1 MTDSVLLD
9 LLRTQLRRHP
19 GRAATLAV
27 TVALAVS
34 LLTAAFV
41 LASSMRTAIDDGL
54 EVQWRGTDVVVRTEL
69 GTSDSSLSSGGSGGA
84 LSFDATQ
91 LARLD
96 SVEGVSSSASY
107 ARATAVARTGST
119 VLGIALESLAD
130 DPSFRWQR
138 WSEGRAP
145 AAGRAEIGLTR
156 HTLDELHVRLGDLV
170 SVGSP
175 ALGAANFR
183 VSGVI
188 DVQGSLEYS
197 DAAYG
202 IVPPATA
209 RLFAGVPGDNVV
221 LLRAGSGVAPK
232 DLLTRVNAAG
242 QGGFAQ
248 STDELVQGA
257 GSAEQTRLKAIK
269 AVLFSFSPLSLVV
282 AAIVLGTAILVSLG
296 SRRRYLALLRSIG
309 TTRAQTFSL
318 VLVEVLALG
327 LLGSVAGVLGGV
339 ALARGGLPLTGL
351 IPGLPTVTG
360 SSFTVP
366 LGGLAT
372 AFGAGVL
379 LSLVAGLVPAWAAS
393 RVPPAAVLSA
403 TVSAP
408 AARRRAASVGLV
420 LLVLGLGALLV
431 VDPEHRNGVLLAL
444 AAVVVGGLLS
454 FGFSL
459 GLLALGVS
467 RRLRDNPR
475 RTVTQ
480 LAANGVSRDPGRAAA
495 EGVAVLL
502 ATVLMAGTWVLLSS
516 LHASG
521 SQRLDDL
528 PVADLTIGAPVGS
541 VPLTSTALDRFR
553 DVDGVSQVVTL
564 PQGVGVSLVGP
575 GGRGQVTLSTGVIG
589 QDLSKLR
596 KALSST
602 WGIDALAARTVYLPN
617 DDFKAFAPGA
627 RVSLV
632 GPQGRVDDL
641 RVVYLDDFDLP
652 ALVSPALLDD
662 VADRTEVRTAWL
674 RLADGSDR
682 AEVLGEVSGEAVLAG
697 QVPVGGPALLDLK
710 LSRAI
715 AVTTA
720 ASTAF
725 LLVALLVA
733 VIGAVLVTVI
743 SVAERS
749 HEHAVLRALG
759 LERSGLRSLLLT
771 RTQAVALAAAV
782 TGVLLGLVVGLT
794 GSTLIA
800 TALGIPSVH
809 RVPLVPI
816 LVLSALV
823 VLVVRSAALLPLA
836 RAARVSPASAL
847 SQGAN

>member
-1 MTDSVLLD
+1 MADSVLLD
-9 LLRTQLRRHP
+9 LLRSQLRRNP
-19 GRAATLAV
+19 GRALTLAI

-34 LLTAAFV
+34 LLTSAFV
-41 LASSMRTAIDDGL
+41 LASSLRSAIDQGL
-54 EVQWRGTDVVVRTEL
+54 EVTWRGSDVVVRTEL
-69 GTSDSSLSSGGSGGA
+69 GTSDSSLSAGGGSGA
-84 LSFDATQ
+84 LSFDRAQ
-91 LARLD
+91 LGKLEAL
-96 SVEGVSSSASY
+96 EGVQASTSY
-107 ARATAVARTGST
+107 ARANAVARTGKT
-119 VLGIALESLAD
+119 VLGIQLESLAG

-138 WSEGRAP
+138 WAEGRAP
-145 AAGRAEIGLTR
+145 VADRPEIGLTQ
-156 HTLDELHVRLGDLV
+156 HSLDQLRIRLGDLV
-170 SVGSP
+170 SLGSP

-183 VSGVI
+183 VVGVV
-188 DVQGSLEYS
+188 DVRGSLEYS
-197 DAAYG
+197 NAIYG
-202 IVPPATA
+202 IVPDATA

-221 LLRAGSGVAPK
+221 LLRATDGTTQK
-232 DLLTRVNAAG
+232 DLVTRVNAAG

-248 STDELVQGA
+248 GTDELVQGA

-269 AVLFSFSPLSLVV
+269 AVLLSFSPLALVV

-296 SRRRYLALLRSIG
+296 SRRRYLALLRSVG
-309 TTRAQTFSL
+309 TTRRQTFGL

-327 LLGSVAGVLGGV
+327 LAGTIVGLVGGVL
-339 ALARGGLPLTGL
+339 LARAGLPLTGL

-360 SSFTVP
+360 DAFTVP
-366 LGGLAT
+366 LGGLT
-372 AFGAGVL
+372 LAFGAGVL
-379 LSLVAGLVPAWAAS
+379 LSLVAGLIPAWAAS
-393 RVPPAAVLSA
+393 RIPPAAVLSS

-408 AARRRAASVGLV
+408 GRRRTAAATGGV
-420 LLVLGLGALLV
+420 LLVAGLAALLLVDSGHRTWVLLGLGAV
-431 VDPEHRNGVLLAL
+431 VI
-444 AAVVVGGLLS
+444 GGLLS

-459 GLLALGVS
+459 GLVALQIS
-467 RRLRDNPR
+467 RRLRDRPR

-528 PVADLTIGAPVGS
+528 PVADLTVGAPVGS
-541 VPLTSTALDRFR
+541 VPLTSDSLERFR
-553 DVDGVSQVVTL
+553 DVDGVARLVRL
-564 PQGVGVSLVGP
+564 PQGVDVTLEGP
-575 GGRGQVTLSTGVIG
+575 GERGKVTLSTGVIG
-589 QDLSKLR
+589 QDLSQLE
-596 KALSST
+596 KALPST
-602 WGIDALAARTVYLPN
+602 WGITTIAAKTVYLPN
-617 DDFKAFAPGA
+617 DYFKAFKPGA

-632 GPQGRVDDL
+632 GPERTVTGL
-641 RVVYLDDFDLP
+641 KVVYLDDFDLP
-652 ALVSPALLDD
+652 ALVAPDLLDQ
-662 VADRTEVRTAWL
+662 VSAKTEVRTAWL
-674 RLADGSDR
+674 RLADGADR
-682 AEVLGEVSGEAVLAG
+682 AEVLSEVSGEAVLAG

-725 LLVALLVA
+725 LMVALLVA

-743 SVAERS
+743 AVAERG

-759 LERSGLRSLLLT
+759 LEQSGLRSLLLT

-782 TGVLLGLVVGLT
+782 VGVLLGLAVGLT
-794 GSTLIA
+794 GSSLIA

-809 RVPLVPI
+809 RVPLIPI
-816 LVLSALV
+816 LVLSAFV

-836 RAARVSPASAL
+836 RAAQVSPASAL